1 MADGAMAWDPTP
13 FAGWVEA
20 VESWPW
26 SEWQVGARQ
35 LGWVKSG
42 TCGACRH
49 PMAVYQEIVV
59 YDQAM
64 PEDYVEVVHAGCN
77 CGLPHANRPSDAQ
90 FRGCGQQA
98 NVRGVS

>member
-1 MADGAMAWDPTP
+1 
-13 FAGWVEA
+13 
-20 VESWPW
+20 
-26 SEWQVGARQ
+26 
-35 LGWVKSG
+35 
-42 TCGACRH
+42 
-49 PMAVYQEIVV
+49 MAVYQEIVV